1 MKMNNHSVTLCTILV
16 EKSPQALPLGV
27 ACVASSIKNLSI
39 EFPDL
44 KVNLVDF
51 NLEQKLSVEKITN
64 DLLCYDSA
72 IYCFSIFVWNKNLL
86 LEVASELKKK
96 NSKIICIAGGP
107 EVTANPK
114 NFLSFDYVISGE
126 GEKVSFELIKNIFN
140 GTQINEKILFGKRE
154 SLESL
159 TSPYLDKTLNPKKY
173 DGALW
178 ELARGCPFKCSYC
191 YESKGDKKVEY
202 FSFERIKEELDLFVK
217 NDIKQ
222 IFVLDPT
229 YNVDK
234 SRAIKLL
241 DYIRQKAKQIFF
253 HFECRAE
260 FISDELAK
268 AFSKINCSLQI
279 GLQSASE
286 EVLKTVN
293 RNFNKKDFIKKIS
306 ILNNY
311 GIIFGFDLIYG
322 LPKDNY
328 EGFKNSIDF
337 AISLYPNH
345 IELFCLSVLPG
356 TALFDDAN
364 KLNLSY
370 ELQPPYHVIESD
382 TFSKVEIEKARKIS
396 IACNLF
402 YSQGRAVPWFNSL
415 MHLLKMKP
423 SNFFEKFVLFL
434 EDKKLLDKEICNHK
448 QIEKL
453 QIEFVNNILKQKNFE
468 KYYLLI
474 KNLIELNGAL
484 SRSYSDGENTELS
497 LSYYPDDLMSEY
509 SQDLKFFLSNAQK
522 FSCKVLV
529 KNNSIKFV
537 NKSNNC

>member
-1 MKMNNHSVTLCTILV
+1 MNNHSVTLCTILV

-96 NSKIICIAGGP
+96 NSTIICIAGGP

-328 EGFKNSIDF
+328 DGFKNSIDF

-370 ELQPPYHVIESD
+370 ELQAPYHVIESD

-497 LSYYPDDLMSEY
+497 LSYHPDDLMSEY

>member
-1 MKMNNHSVTLCTILV
+1 MNNHSVTLCTILV

-27 ACVASSIKNLSI
+27 ACVASSIKNLLI

-126 GEKVSFELIKNIFN
+126 GEKASFELIKNIFN
-140 GTQINEKILFGKRE
+140 GTQMNEKILFGKRE

-328 EGFKNSIDF
+328 DGFKNSIDF

-453 QIEFVNNILKQKNFE
+453 QIEFVNNILKQKSFE

-497 LSYYPDDLMSEY
+497 LSYHPNDLMSEY

-522 FSCKVLV
+522 YSCKVLV

>member
-1 MKMNNHSVTLCTILV
+1 MNNHSVTLCTILV

-114 NFLSFDYVISGE
+114 SFLDFDYVISGE
-126 GEKVSFELIKNIFN
+126 GEVVTKNLIKRILNSDLPA
-140 GTQINEKILFGKRE
+140 EKIFYGKRE
-154 SLESL
+154 ALENL

-202 FSFERIKEELDLFVK
+202 FSLDRIKKELDIFVE

-293 RNFNKKDFIKKIS
+293 RSFNKKDFIKKIS
-306 ILNNY
+306 ILNDY

-356 TALFDDAN
+356 TSLYDDAN
-364 KLNLSY
+364 KLNLKY
-370 ELQPPYHVIESD
+370 NTHPPYHVIESD
-382 TFSKVEIEKARKIS
+382 TFSKLEIEKARKIS

-402 YSQGRAVPWFNSL
+402 YSQGRAVSWFNSL
-415 MHLLKMKP
+415 IHLLKMKP

-434 EDKKLLDKEICNHK
+434 EDKKLLDKEFCNHK
-448 QIEKL
+448 EIEKL
-453 QIEFVNNILKQKNFE
+453 QIDFINQILSERNLS
-468 KYYLLI
+468 KYFILTKDI
-474 KNLIELNGAL
+474 IMLNGAL
-484 SRSYSDGENTELS
+484 TRSYSDGENTELS
-497 LSYYPDDLMSEY
+497 LSYHPDDLMSEY

>member
-1 MKMNNHSVTLCTILV
+1 MKNKSITVCTVLV
-16 EKSPQALPLGV
+16 ENSPQALPLGA
-27 ACVASSIKNLSI
+27 ACITSSIKTLSSD
-39 EFPDL
+39 FTDL

-72 IYCFSIFVWNKNLL
+72 IYCFSIFVWNKELL
-86 LEVASELKKK
+86 SEVAKNLKKTDC
-96 NSKIICIAGGP
+96 ICIAGGP

-114 NFLSFDYVISGE
+114 SFLDFDFVISGE
-126 GEKVSFELIKNIFN
+126 GEIVTKNLIKRILNN
-140 GTQINEKILFGKRE
+140 DLPAEKIFYGKRE
-154 SLESL
+154 SLENL

-202 FSFERIKEELDLFVK
+202 FSLDRIKNELDIFVE

-234 SRAIKLL
+234 NRAIKLL

-260 FISDELAK
+260 FLNVELVK
-268 AFSKINCSLQI
+268 SFSKINCSLQI

-293 RNFNKKDFIKKIS
+293 RSFNKKDFIKKIS
-306 ILNNY
+306 ILNDY

-356 TALFDDAN
+356 TSLYDDAN
-364 KLNLSY
+364 KLNLKY
-370 ELQPPYHVIESD
+370 NTNPPYHVIESD
-382 TFSKVEIEKARKIS
+382 TFSKVEIEKSRKIS

-402 YSQGRAVPWFNSL
+402 YSQGRAVTWFNSL
-415 MHLLKMKP
+415 IHLLKINP
-423 SNFFEKFVLFL
+423 SAFFEKFVLFL
-434 EDKKLLDKEICNHK
+434 EDKKLLDKEFCNHK

-453 QIEFVNNILKQKNFE
+453 QIDYINKILFE
-468 KYYLLI
+468 RNLSKYFNLI
-474 KNLIELNGAL
+474 KDIIMLNGAL
-484 SRSYSDGENTELS
+484 TRSYADGEDTELS
-497 LSYYPDDLMSEY
+497 LSYHPDDLMSEY
-509 SQDLKFFLSNAQK
+509 AQDIKFFLSNAQK

>member
-1 MKMNNHSVTLCTILV
+1 MNNHSVTLCTILV
-16 EKSPQALPLGV
+16 EKSPQSLPLGV

-51 NLEQKLSVEKITN
+51 NLEQNLSVEKITN

-72 IYCFSIFVWNKNLL
+72 IYCFSIFVWNKNFL
-86 LEVASELKKK
+86 LEVARELKKK

-107 EVTANPK
+107 DVTANPK

-126 GEKVSFELIKNIFN
+126 GEKVSFELIKNIFK
-140 GTQINEKILFGKRE
+140 GTQINEKILFCKRE

-328 EGFKNSIDF
+328 EGFKNNIDF

-382 TFSKVEIEKARKIS
+382 SFSKVEIEKARKIS

-402 YSQGRAVPWFNSL
+402 YSQGRAVSWFNSL

-497 LSYYPDDLMSEY
+497 LSYHPDDLMSEY

-522 FSCKVLV
+522 YSCKVLV

>member
-27 ACVASSIKNLSI
+27 ACVASSIKNLLI

-497 LSYYPDDLMSEY
+497 LSYHPDDLMSEY

-522 FSCKVLV
+522 YSCKVLV

>member
-1 MKMNNHSVTLCTILV
+1 MNNHSVTLCTILV

-51 NLEQKLSVEKITN
+51 NLEQNLSVEKITN
-64 DLLCYDSA
+64 ELLSFDSA

-345 IELFCLSVLPG
+345 VELFCLSVLPG

-497 LSYYPDDLMSEY
+497 LSYHPDDLMSEY

-522 FSCKVLV
+522 YSCKVLV

>member
-1 MKMNNHSVTLCTILV
+1 MNNHSVTLCTILV

-140 GTQINEKILFGKRE
+140 DTQINEKILFGKRE

-402 YSQGRAVPWFNSL
+402 YSQGRAVSWFNSL
-415 MHLLKMKP
+415 LHLLKMKP
-423 SNFFEKFVLFL
+423 SLFFEEFYKFL
-434 EDKKLLDKEICNHK
+434 ELNNKVDNEIYNHK

-468 KYYLLI
+468 KYYVLI
-474 KNLIELNGAL
+474 KNIIELNGAL

-497 LSYYPDDLMSEY
+497 LSYHPDDLLSEY

-522 FSCKVLV
+522 YSCKVLV

-537 NKSNNC
+537 NKCNNC

>member
-1 MKMNNHSVTLCTILV
+1 MNNHSVTLCTILV
-16 EKSPQALPLGV
+16 EESPQALPLGV
-27 ACVASSIKNLSI
+27 ACVASSIKNLSV

-51 NLEQKLSVEKITN
+51 NLEQILSVEKITN
-64 DLLCYDSA
+64 ELLRYDSA
-72 IYCFSIFVWNKNLL
+72 IYCFSIFVWNKNIL
-86 LEVASELKKK
+86 LEVASELKKI
-96 NSKIICIAGGP
+96 NSNIICIAGGP

-126 GEKVSFELIKNIFN
+126 GEKVTYELVKNIFN
-140 GTQINEKILFGKRE
+140 GTQINEKILFGKRD
-154 SLESL
+154 SLENL

-202 FSFERIKEELDLFVK
+202 FSFDRIKEELDLFVK
-217 NDIKQ
+217 NNIKQ

-234 SRAIKLL
+234 NRAIKLL
-241 DYIRQKAKQIFF
+241 DYIRQKAKKIFF

-311 GIIFGFDLIYG
+311 GIVFGFDLIYG

-356 TALFDDAN
+356 TALYDDAS
-364 KLNLSY
+364 KLNLTY
-370 ELQPPYHVIESD
+370 KTNPPYHVIESD
-382 TFSKVEIEKARKIS
+382 TFSKSDLEKSKKIS
-396 IACNLF
+396 YACNLF
-402 YSQGRAVPWFNSL
+402 YSQGRAVSWFNSL
-415 MHLLKMKP
+415 LHLLKMKP
-423 SNFFEKFVLFL
+423 SLFFEEFYKFL
-434 EDKKLLDKEICNHK
+434 ELKNKVDVEICNHK
-448 QIEKL
+448 EIEIL
-453 QIEFVNNILKQKNFE
+453 QIAFVNE
-468 KYYLLI
+468 LLTK
-474 KNLIELNGAL
+474 KNLSKYFVLVKNIIELNGAF
-484 SRSYSDGENTELS
+484 SRSYADGESTELV
-497 LSYYPDDLMSEY
+497 LSYHPDDLMCEY
-509 SQDLKFFLSNAQK
+509 AQDIKFFLSNAQK
-522 FSCKVLV
+522 FSCKILV
-529 KNNSIKFV
+529 KNNSIKFI
-537 NKSNNC
+537 NKTNNR

>member
-1 MKMNNHSVTLCTILV
+1 MNNHSVTLCTILV
-16 EKSPQALPLGV
+16 EESPQALPLGV
-27 ACVASSIKNLSI
+27 ACVASSIKNLSV

-51 NLEQKLSVEKITN
+51 NLEQNLSVEKITN
-64 DLLCYDSA
+64 ELLSFESA

-86 LEVASELKKK
+86 VEVASELKKI
-96 NSKIICIAGGP
+96 NSNIVCIAGGP

-114 NFLSFDYVISGE
+114 NFLTFDYVISGE
-126 GEKVSFELIKNIFN
+126 GEKVSYELVKNIFT
-140 GTQINEKILFGKRE
+140 GTQISEKILFGKRD
-154 SLESL
+154 SLENL

-202 FSFERIKEELDLFVK
+202 FSFDRIKEELDLFVK

-234 SRAIKLL
+234 NRAIKLL
-241 DYIRQKAKQIFF
+241 DYIRKKANKIFF

-345 IELFCLSVLPG
+345 VELFCLSVLPG
-356 TALFDDAN
+356 TALYDDAA
-364 KLNLSY
+364 KLNLIY
-370 ELQPPYHVIESD
+370 QTTPPYHVIQSD
-382 TFSKVEIEKARKIS
+382 TFSKSDLEKSKKIS
-396 IACNLF
+396 YACNLF
-402 YSQGRAVPWFNSL
+402 YSQGRAVSWFNSL
-415 MHLLKMKP
+415 LHLIKMKP
-423 SNFFEKFVLFL
+423 SFFFEEFYKFL
-434 EDKKLLDKEICNHK
+434 EFKNKVDTEVCNHK
-448 QIEKL
+448 EIELL
-453 QIEFVNNILKQKNFE
+453 QIAFVND
-468 KYYLLI
+468 LLNK
-474 KNLIELNGAL
+474 KNLSKYFTLVKNIIELNGAL
-484 SRSYSDGENTELS
+484 SRSYADGESSELS
-497 LSYYPDDLMSEY
+497 LSYHPDDLMCEY
-509 SQDLKFFLSNAQK
+509 AQDIKFFLSNAQK
-522 FSCKVLV
+522 FSCKILV
-529 KNNSIKFV
+529 KNNSIKFI
-537 NKSNNC
+537 NKTNNR

>member
-1 MKMNNHSVTLCTILV
+1 MNNHSVTLCTILV

-96 NSKIICIAGGP
+96 NSTIICIAGGP

-293 RNFNKKDFIKKIS
+293 RTFNKKDFIKKIS

-328 EGFKNSIDF
+328 EGFKSSIDF

-453 QIEFVNNILKQKNFE
+453 QIEFVNNILKQKSFE

-497 LSYYPDDLMSEY
+497 LSYHPDDLMSEY

>member
-1 MKMNNHSVTLCTILV
+1 MNNHSVTLCTILV

-39 EFPDL
+39 QFPDL

-64 DLLCYDSA
+64 DLLSFESA

-96 NSKIICIAGGP
+96 NSTIICIAGGP

-484 SRSYSDGENTELS
+484 SRSYSDGENIELS
-497 LSYYPDDLMSEY
+497 LSYHPDDLMSEY

-537 NKSNNC
+537 K

>member
-1 MKMNNHSVTLCTILV
+1 MKNKSITVCTVLV
-16 EKSPQALPLGV
+16 ENSPQALPLGA
-27 ACVASSIKNLSI
+27 ACIASSIKTLSSDFI
-39 EFPDL
+39 DL

-51 NLEQKLSVEKITN
+51 NLEQNLSVEQVTN
-64 DLLCYDSA
+64 ILLSQNSF
-72 IYCFSIFVWNKNLL
+72 IYCFSIFVWNKELL

-114 NFLSFDYVISGE
+114 NFLSFDYVIYGE
-126 GEKVSFELIKNIFN
+126 GEIVTKNLIKRILNNDIP
-140 GTQINEKILFGKRE
+140 TEKIFYGKRE
-154 SLESL
+154 ALENL

-202 FSFERIKEELDLFVK
+202 FSLDRIKKELDIFVE

-234 SRAIKLL
+234 NRAIKLL

-293 RNFNKKDFIKKIS
+293 RTFNKKDFIKKIS

-337 AISLYPNH
+337 
-345 IELFCLSVLPG
+345 
-356 TALFDDAN
+356 
-364 KLNLSY
+364 
-370 ELQPPYHVIESD
+370 
-382 TFSKVEIEKARKIS
+382 
-396 IACNLF
+396 
-402 YSQGRAVPWFNSL
+402 
-415 MHLLKMKP
+415 
-423 SNFFEKFVLFL
+423 
-434 EDKKLLDKEICNHK
+434 
-448 QIEKL
+448 
-453 QIEFVNNILKQKNFE
+453 
-468 KYYLLI
+468 
-474 KNLIELNGAL
+474 
-484 SRSYSDGENTELS
+484 
-497 LSYYPDDLMSEY
+497 
-509 SQDLKFFLSNAQK
+509 
-522 FSCKVLV
+522 
-529 KNNSIKFV
+529 
-537 NKSNNC
+537 

>member
-1 MKMNNHSVTLCTILV
+1 MNNHSVTLCTILV

-96 NSKIICIAGGP
+96 NSTIICIAGGP

-126 GEKVSFELIKNIFN
+126 GEKVSYELVKNIFT
-140 GTQINEKILFGKRE
+140 GTQISDKILFGKRD
-154 SLESL
+154 SLENL

-497 LSYYPDDLMSEY
+497 LSYHPDDLMSEY

-522 FSCKVLV
+522 YSCKVLV

>member
-1 MKMNNHSVTLCTILV
+1 MNNHSVTLCTILV

-64 DLLCYDSA
+64 DLLCYDSS

-96 NSKIICIAGGP
+96 NSTIICIAGGP

-154 SLESL
+154 SLETL

-217 NDIKQ
+217 KDIKQ

-234 SRAIKLL
+234 NRAIKLL
-241 DYIRQKAKQIFF
+241 DYIRQKAKKIFF

-484 SRSYSDGENTELS
+484 SRSYSDGENSELS
-497 LSYYPDDLMSEY
+497 LSYHPDDLMSEY

-522 FSCKVLV
+522 YSCKVLV

>member
-140 GTQINEKILFGKRE
+140 DTQINEKILFGKRE

-402 YSQGRAVPWFNSL
+402 YSQGRAVSWFNSL
-415 MHLLKMKP
+415 LHLLKMKP
-423 SNFFEKFVLFL
+423 SLFFEEFYKFL
-434 EDKKLLDKEICNHK
+434 ELNNKVDNEIYNHK

-468 KYYLLI
+468 KYYVLI
-474 KNLIELNGAL
+474 KNIIELNGAL

-497 LSYYPDDLMSEY
+497 LSYHPDDLLSEY

-522 FSCKVLV
+522 YSCKVLV

-537 NKSNNC
+537 NKCNNC

>member
-1 MKMNNHSVTLCTILV
+1 MKNKSITVCSVLV
-16 EKSPQALPLGV
+16 ENSPQALPLGA
-27 ACVASSIKNLSI
+27 ACIASSIKNLSI

-72 IYCFSIFVWNKNLL
+72 IYCFSIFVWNKELL
-86 LEVASELKKK
+86 SEVAKNLKKTDC
-96 NSKIICIAGGP
+96 ICIAGGP

-126 GEKVSFELIKNIFN
+126 GEVVTKNLIKRILNN
-140 GTQINEKILFGKRE
+140 DLPAEKIFYGKRE
-154 SLESL
+154 ALENL

-202 FSFERIKEELDLFVK
+202 FSLDRIKEELDLFVK

-234 SRAIKLL
+234 NRAIKLL

-293 RNFNKKDFIKKIS
+293 RTFNKKDFIKKIS

-356 TALFDDAN
+356 TSLYDDAN
-364 KLNLSY
+364 KLNLKY
-370 ELQPPYHVIESD
+370 NTHPPYHVIESD
-382 TFSKVEIEKARKIS
+382 TFSKLEIEKSRKIS

-497 LSYYPDDLMSEY
+497 LSYHPDDLMSEY
-509 SQDLKFFLSNAQK
+509 AQDIKFFLSNAQK
-522 FSCKVLV
+522 FSCIVLV

>member
-1 MKMNNHSVTLCTILV
+1 MNNHSVTLCTILV
-16 EKSPQALPLGV
+16 EESPQALPLGV

-96 NSKIICIAGGP
+96 NSRIICIAGGP

-126 GEKVSFELIKNIFN
+126 GEKVSFELIKNIFK

-202 FSFERIKEELDLFVK
+202 FSFDRIKEELDLFVK

-293 RNFNKKDFIKKIS
+293 RTFNKKDFIKKIS

-328 EGFKNSIDF
+328 EGLKNSIDF

-402 YSQGRAVPWFNSL
+402 YSQGRAVSWFNSL

-453 QIEFVNNILKQKNFE
+453 HIEFVNNILKQKNFE

-497 LSYYPDDLMSEY
+497 LSYHPDDLMSEY

-522 FSCKVLV
+522 YSCKVLV
-529 KNNSIKFV
+529 KNNSIKFI
-537 NKSNNC
+537 NKSNNR

>member
-1 MKMNNHSVTLCTILV
+1 MNNHSVTLCTILV
-16 EKSPQALPLGV
+16 EESPQALPLGV
-27 ACVASSIKNLSI
+27 ACVASSIKNLSL

-126 GEKVSFELIKNIFN
+126 GEKVSFELIKNIFKD
-140 GTQINEKILFGKRE
+140 TQINEKILFGKRE

-293 RNFNKKDFIKKIS
+293 RTFNKKDFIKKIS

-529 KNNSIKFV
+529 NNNSIKFV

>member
-51 NLEQKLSVEKITN
+51 NFEQKLSVEKITN

-72 IYCFSIFVWNKNLL
+72 VYCFSIFVWNKNLL

-96 NSKIICIAGGP
+96 NSTIICIAGGP

-202 FSFERIKEELDLFVK
+202 FSFDRIKDELDLFVK

-234 SRAIKLL
+234 NRAIKLL
-241 DYIRQKAKQIFF
+241 DYIIQKAKQIFF

-484 SRSYSDGENTELS
+484 SRSYADGESSELS
-497 LSYYPDDLMSEY
+497 LSYHPDDLMCEY
-509 SQDLKFFLSNAQK
+509 AQDLKFFLSNAQK
-522 FSCKVLV
+522 FSCKILV
-529 KNNSIKFV
+529 KNNSIKFI
-537 NKSNNC
+537 NKSNNR

>member
-1 MKMNNHSVTLCTILV
+1 MKNKSITVCTVLV
-16 EKSPQALPLGV
+16 ENSPQALPLGA
-27 ACVASSIKNLSI
+27 ACITSSIKTLSSD
-39 EFPDL
+39 FTDL

-72 IYCFSIFVWNKNLL
+72 IYCFSIFVWNKELL
-86 LEVASELKKK
+86 SEVAKNLKKTDC
-96 NSKIICIAGGP
+96 ICIAGGP

-114 NFLSFDYVISGE
+114 SFLDFDFVISGE
-126 GEKVSFELIKNIFN
+126 GEIVTKNLIKRILNN
-140 GTQINEKILFGKRE
+140 DLPAEKIFYGKRE
-154 SLESL
+154 SLENL

-202 FSFERIKEELDLFVK
+202 FSLDRIKKELDIFVE

-234 SRAIKLL
+234 NRAVEIIN
-241 DYIRQKAKQIFF
+241 YIHKHAKQIFF

-293 RNFNKKDFIKKIS
+293 RSFNKKDFIKKIS
-306 ILNNY
+306 ILNDY

-356 TALFDDAN
+356 TSLYDDAN
-364 KLNLSY
+364 KLNLKY
-370 ELQPPYHVIESD
+370 NTHPPYHVIESD
-382 TFSKVEIEKARKIS
+382 TFSKVEIEKTRKIS
-396 IACNLF
+396 IACNFF
-402 YSQGRAVPWFNSL
+402 YSQGRAVTWFNSL

-434 EDKKLLDKEICNHK
+434 ENKKLLDKEICNHK

-453 QIEFVNNILKQKNFE
+453 QIEFVNQILSERNLS
-468 KYYLLI
+468 KYFILTKDI
-474 KNLIELNGAL
+474 IMLNGAL
-484 SRSYSDGENTELS
+484 TRSYADGEDTELS
-497 LSYYPDDLMSEY
+497 LSYHPDDLMSEY

>member
-1 MKMNNHSVTLCTILV
+1 M
-16 EKSPQALPLGV
+16 
-27 ACVASSIKNLSI
+27 
-39 EFPDL
+39 
-44 KVNLVDF
+44 
-51 NLEQKLSVEKITN
+51 
-64 DLLCYDSA
+64 
-72 IYCFSIFVWNKNLL
+72 
-86 LEVASELKKK
+86 
-96 NSKIICIAGGP
+96 
-107 EVTANPK
+107 
-114 NFLSFDYVISGE
+114 
-126 GEKVSFELIKNIFN
+126 
-140 GTQINEKILFGKRE
+140 
-154 SLESL
+154 
-159 TSPYLDKTLNPKKY
+159 
-173 DGALW
+173 
-178 ELARGCPFKCSYC
+178 
-191 YESKGDKKVEY
+191 
-202 FSFERIKEELDLFVK
+202 
-217 NDIKQ
+217 
-222 IFVLDPT
+222 
-229 YNVDK
+229 
-234 SRAIKLL
+234 
-241 DYIRQKAKQIFF
+241 
-253 HFECRAE
+253 
-260 FISDELAK
+260 
-268 AFSKINCSLQI
+268 QI

-484 SRSYSDGENTELS
+484 SRSYSDGENSELS
-497 LSYYPDDLMSEY
+497 LSYHPDDLMSEY

-522 FSCKVLV
+522 YSCKVLV

>member
-16 EKSPQALPLGV
+16 EESPQALPLGV
-27 ACVASSIKNLSI
+27 ACVASSIKNLSV

-51 NLEQKLSVEKITN
+51 NLEQNLSVEKITN
-64 DLLCYDSA
+64 ELLRYDSS

-86 LEVASELKKK
+86 EEVATELKKR
-96 NSKIICIAGGP
+96 NSNITCIAGGP

-126 GEKVSFELIKNIFN
+126 GEKVTYELVKNIFN
-140 GTQINEKILFGKRE
+140 GTQIKEKILFGKRD
-154 SLESL
+154 SLENL

-202 FSFERIKEELDLFVK
+202 FSFDRIKEELDLFVK

-234 SRAIKLL
+234 NRAIKLL
-241 DYIRQKAKQIFF
+241 DYIRQKAKKIFF

-293 RNFNKKDFIKKIS
+293 RNFNKKDFVKKIS

-311 GIIFGFDLIYG
+311 GIVFGFDLIYG

-356 TALFDDAN
+356 TALYDDAS
-364 KLNLSY
+364 KLNLTY
-370 ELQPPYHVIESD
+370 KTNPPYHVIESD
-382 TFSKVEIEKARKIS
+382 TFSKSDLEKSKKIS
-396 IACNLF
+396 YACNLF
-402 YSQGRAVPWFNSL
+402 YSQGRAVSWFNSL
-415 MHLLKMKP
+415 LHLLKMKA
-423 SNFFEKFVLFL
+423 SLFFEEFYKFL
-434 EDKKLLDKEICNHK
+434 ELKNKVDFEICNHK
-448 QIEKL
+448 EIENL
-453 QIEFVNNILKQKNFE
+453 QIAFVNE
-468 KYYLLI
+468 LLTK
-474 KNLIELNGAL
+474 KNLAKYFILVKNIIELNGAF
-484 SRSYSDGENTELS
+484 SRSYADGESTELT
-497 LSYYPDDLMSEY
+497 LSYHPDDLMCEY
-509 SQDLKFFLSNAQK
+509 AQDIKFFLSNAQK
-522 FSCKVLV
+522 FSCKILV
-529 KNNSIKFV
+529 KNNSIKFI
-537 NKSNNC
+537 NKTNNR

>member
-1 MKMNNHSVTLCTILV
+1 MNNHSVTLCTILV

-154 SLESL
+154 SLETL

-293 RNFNKKDFIKKIS
+293 RTFNKKDFIKKIS

-370 ELQPPYHVIESD
+370 KLQPHYHVIESD

-497 LSYYPDDLMSEY
+497 LSYHPDDLMSEY

-522 FSCKVLV
+522 YSCKVLV

>member
-1 MKMNNHSVTLCTILV
+1 MNNHSVTLCTILV

-72 IYCFSIFVWNKNLL
+72 IYCFSIFVSNKNLL

-154 SLESL
+154 SLETL

-293 RNFNKKDFIKKIS
+293 RTFNKKDFIKKIS

-370 ELQPPYHVIESD
+370 KLQPHYHVIESD

-497 LSYYPDDLMSEY
+497 LSYHPDDLMSEY

-522 FSCKVLV
+522 YSCKVLV

>member
-1 MKMNNHSVTLCTILV
+1 MNNHSVTLCTILV
-16 EKSPQALPLGV
+16 EKSPQSLPLGV
-27 ACVASSIKNLSI
+27 ACVASSIKNLTI
-39 EFPDL
+39 EFSDL

-51 NLEQKLSVEKITN
+51 NLEQNLSVEKITN

-260 FISDELAK
+260 FITDELAK

-293 RNFNKKDFIKKIS
+293 RTFNKKDFIKKIS

-356 TALFDDAN
+356 TALYDDAN

-497 LSYYPDDLMSEY
+497 LSYHPDDLMSEY

>member
-1 MKMNNHSVTLCTILV
+1 MNNHSVTLCTILV
-16 EKSPQALPLGV
+16 EESPQALPLGV
-27 ACVASSIKNLSI
+27 ACVASSIKNLSV

-51 NLEQKLSVEKITN
+51 NLEQNLSVEKITN
-64 DLLCYDSA
+64 ELLSFDSA

-86 LEVASELKKK
+86 LEVVSELKKI
-96 NSKIICIAGGP
+96 NSNIICIAGGP
-107 EVTANPK
+107 EVTANPN
-114 NFLSFDYVISGE
+114 NFKMFDYVISGE
-126 GEKVSFELIKNIFN
+126 GEVVTKNLIRNLFN
-140 GTQINEKILFGKRE
+140 GNIIQEKILYGKRE
-154 SLESL
+154 LLENL

-202 FSFERIKEELDLFVK
+202 FSFDRIKDELDLFVK

-234 SRAIKLL
+234 NRAIKLL
-241 DYIRQKAKQIFF
+241 DYIRQKAKKIFF

-311 GIIFGFDLIYG
+311 GIVFGFDLIYG

-356 TALFDDAN
+356 TTLYDDAE
-364 KLNLSY
+364 KLNLNY
-370 ELQPPYHVIESD
+370 EKSTPYHVIESD
-382 TFSKVEIEKARKIS
+382 TFSKSDLVKSKKIS
-396 IACNLF
+396 YACNLF
-402 YSQGRAVPWFNSL
+402 YSQGRAVSWFNSVL
-415 MHLLKMKP
+415 HLLKLKP
-423 SNFFEKFVLFL
+423 SIFFEKFVDFL
-434 EDKKLLDKEICNHK
+434 SEKNLLEKNICKQKE
-448 QIEKL
+448 IEKL
-453 QIEFVNNILKQKNFE
+453 QIEFMNKILKQKNFE
-468 KYYLLI
+468 KYFTLV
-474 KNLIELNGAL
+474 KNIIELNGAL
-484 SRSYSDGENTELS
+484 TRSYADGEGTKLNLN
-497 LSYYPDDLMSEY
+497 YHPDDLLSEY
-509 SQDLKFFLSNAQK
+509 SQDLKYFYLNAQK
-522 FSCKVLV
+522 YNCKVLI
-529 KNNSIKFV
+529 KNNSIKFI
-537 NKSNNC
+537 K

>member
-1 MKMNNHSVTLCTILV
+1 MKNKSITVCTVLV
-16 EKSPQALPLGV
+16 ENSPQALPLGA
-27 ACVASSIKNLSI
+27 ACIASSIKTLSSDFI
-39 EFPDL
+39 DL

-51 NLEQKLSVEKITN
+51 NLEQKLSVEQVTN
-64 DLLCYDSA
+64 ILLSQNSF
-72 IYCFSIFVWNKNLL
+72 IYCFSIFVWNKELL
-86 LEVASELKKK
+86 SEVVKNLKKTDC
-96 NSKIICIAGGP
+96 ICIAGGP

-114 NFLSFDYVISGE
+114 SFLDFDFVISGE
-126 GEKVSFELIKNIFN
+126 GEVVTKNLIKRILNN
-140 GTQINEKILFGKRE
+140 DLPAEKIFYGKRAA
-154 SLESL
+154 LENL

-202 FSFERIKEELDLFVK
+202 FSLDRIKNELDLFVK

-234 SRAIKLL
+234 NRAVEIIN
-241 DYIRQKAKQIFF
+241 YIHKHAKNIFF

-260 FISDELAK
+260 FLNVELVK
-268 AFSKINCSLQI
+268 SFSKINCSLQI

-293 RNFNKKDFIKKIS
+293 RTFNKKDFIKKIS
-306 ILNNY
+306 ILNDY

-356 TALFDDAN
+356 TSLYDDAN
-364 KLNLSY
+364 KLNLKY
-370 ELQPPYHVIESD
+370 NTHPPYHVIESD
-382 TFSKVEIEKARKIS
+382 TFSKLEIEKSRKIS

-402 YSQGRAVPWFNSL
+402 YSQGRAVTWFNSL
-415 MHLLKMKP
+415 IHLLKIKP
-423 SNFFEKFVLFL
+423 SAFFEKFVLYL
-434 EDKKLLDKEICNHK
+434 ENKKLLDKEFCNHK
-448 QIEKL
+448 EIEKL
-453 QIEFVNNILKQKNFE
+453 QIDFINQILSERNLS
-468 KYYLLI
+468 KYFILTKDI
-474 KNLIELNGAL
+474 IMLNGAL

-497 LSYYPDDLMSEY
+497 LSYHPDDLMSEY